1 MPRLAND
8 DLVVGQRY
16 VVYHT
21 PTGLHINNREFQGVN
36 AQGHPIFD
44 GFSYEPDIFQVYA
57 IGDPDIPAQGV
68 AVPVEAPQAG
78 STPNDPGYVP
88 NPIAK
93 DSGNVSKSRPRKN
106 RTRRNRRKQR
116 RSNRS
121 SRSSRRN
128 SRSSRRNNMNQ
139 HGI

>member
-16 VVYHT
+16 TIIHT
-21 PTGLHINNREFQGVN
+21 PTGLHNNNKEFQGVN
-36 AQGHPIFD
+36 ADGHPIFNGLPFD
-44 GFSYEPDIFQVYA
+44 PDEFQVYA

-68 AVPVEAPQAG
+68 AVPAEGVAVPVEAPQAG
-78 STPNDPGYVP
+78 LTPNDPGYVP
-88 NPIAK
+88 N
-93 DSGNVSKSRPRKN
+93 VTPRKN

-116 RSNRS
+116 RS

>member
-8 DLVVGQRY
+8 DLVVGQQY

-21 PTGLHINNREFQGVN
+21 PTGLRYNKEFQGVN
-36 AQGHPIFD
+36 AEGHPIFN
-44 GFSYEPDIFQVYA
+44 GGPFLPNIFQVYA
-57 IGDPDIPAQGV
+57 IGDPDIPAEGVAVPAQGV
-68 AVPVEAPQAG
+68 VVPVEAPQAG
-78 STPNDPGYVP
+78 LTPNDPGYVP
-88 NPIAK
+88 N
-93 DSGNVSKSRPRKN
+93 VTPRKN

-116 RSNRS
+116 
-121 SRSSRRN
+121 RSSRRN

>member
-16 VVYHT
+16 TLIHT

-57 IGDPDIPAQGV
+57 IGDPDIPAFGV
-68 AVPVEAPQAG
+68 VVPVEAPQAG
-78 STPNDPGYVP
+78 LTPNDLGYVP
-88 NPIAK
+88 NPI
-93 DSGNVSKSRPRKN
+93 PRKN

-116 RSNRS
+116 RSC
-121 SRSSRRN
+121 RRN